1 MLTINVIFII
11 FVSGTH
17 VKMSCFERM
26 KLVCLRVVPRKTVDV
41 DIEWRFDNLSG
52 NHRRQETKLVSI
64 KRYKPFSEL
73 RRFFISERE
82 EVKTAIMY
90 NACLAGKQYI

>member
-1 MLTINVIFII
+1 
-11 FVSGTH
+11 
-17 VKMSCFERM
+17 MSYFERM
-26 KLVCLRVVPRKTVDV
+26 KQVRLFLQAAETKLVCLRVVPRKTVHV